1 MFEGGSSL
9 GVNWLLFVLA
19 FECGVGGMICK
30 RRCIS
35 GVAEQ
40 NGSVALSV
48 GEAVWWGVLDVFQ
61 CMVEICG

>member
-19 FECGVGGMICK
+19 FDCGVGGMICK
-30 RRCIS
+30 RCCIS

-48 GEAVWWGVLDVFQ
+48 GESCVGGLGCLSV
-61 CMVEICG
+61 